1 MAVNSRQTSV
11 RAILLILCAW
21 IGWESA
27 VAVQKQSGGRSVE
40 ESVHFATISE
50 GGTILATGE
59 ENGGVQLRD
68 IRTGEDLGRWACHQ
82 RPVQVIAFGPG
93 SRLVASAARD
103 DPVIKVWSPGTGEEQ
118 VRGAHPGACALAFA
132 PQGALLASGG
142 TDQTVRLWDLRTGR
156 LQDTLTGQRANVFA
170 LSFSPDGNSLA
181 SGAADG
187 SVRLWDTAPA
197 KLRVALA
204 ANPSA
209 VQTLAFTPDSRL
221 LAIGRQ
227 NGTVQFC
234 EVRAGRLEEAFMV
247 GNGGVTALAFSS
259 DGRTLAL
266 GGADATVR
274 LWDLS
279 AQREVATLKGHQK
292 AVSGIAFC
300 AGRSVPG
307 LGRLGWKS
315 KSLADRRGHGGTC
328 TPIGRFVGALR
339 PFAERAQ

>member
-1 MAVNSRQTSV
+1 MATASRQRSV
-11 RAILLILCAW
+11 HPISILLILCAW
-21 IGWESA
+21 IGWGSA
-27 VAVQKQSGGRSVE
+27 VAAQKPSGGRSVE
-40 ESVHFATISE
+40 ESVHFAAISE
-50 GGTILATGE
+50 GGRTLATGE
-59 ENGGVQLRD
+59 ENGTVRLRD

-82 RPVQVIAFGPG
+82 RAVQVIAFGPG
-93 SRLVASAARD
+93 SRLVASAALD
-103 DPVIKVWSPGTGEEQ
+103 DPMIKVWSPGTGEEQ
-118 VRGAHPGACALAFA
+118 VRCAHPGTSALAFA

-142 TDQTVRLWDLRTGR
+142 ADQTVRLWELSTGR
-156 LQDTLTGQRANVFA
+156 LQDTLTGHRGNVFA

-181 SGAADG
+181 SGADDG

-209 VQTLAFTPDSRL
+209 VQVLAFTPDSRL

-279 AQREVATLKGHQK
+279 TEREVATLRGHLK
-292 AVSGIAFC
+292 TVSGIAFAPDGQFLVS
-300 AGRSVPG
+300 AGLEGKAKVWR
-307 LGRLGWKS
+307 
-315 KSLADRRGHGGTC
+315 
-328 TPIGRFVGALR
+328 IGAAMTGPAH
-339 PFAERAQ
+339 P

>member
-1 MAVNSRQTSV
+1 MAKKSRPLSV
-11 RAILLILCAW
+11 RAISILLVLCAW
-21 IGWESA
+21 IYWESA
-27 VAVQKQSGGRSVE
+27 VAAQKRSGGRSGE
-40 ESVHFATISE
+40 ESVRFATISE

-59 ENGGVQLRD
+59 ENGAVRLRD
-68 IRTGEDLGRWACHQ
+68 VQTGKDLGRWACHQ
-82 RPVQVIAFGPG
+82 RPVGVIAFGPG
-93 SRLVASAARD
+93 SRFVASAALD

-118 VRGAHPGACALAFA
+118 VRCAHPGASALAFA
-132 PQGALLASGG
+132 PRGALLASGG
-142 TDQTVRLWDLRTGR
+142 TDQTVRLWDLSTSR
-156 LQDTLTGQRANVFA
+156 LQDTLTGHRANVFA

-187 SVRLWDTAPA
+187 NVRLWDIAPA

-209 VQTLAFTPDSRL
+209 VQTLAFAPDSRL

-292 AVSGIAFC
+292 TVSGIAFAPDGQFLVS
-300 AGRSVPG
+300 AGLEGKAKVWR
-307 LGRLGWKS
+307 
-315 KSLADRRGHGGTC
+315 
-328 TPIGRFVGALR
+328 IGAAMTGPAH
-339 PFAERAQ
+339 P